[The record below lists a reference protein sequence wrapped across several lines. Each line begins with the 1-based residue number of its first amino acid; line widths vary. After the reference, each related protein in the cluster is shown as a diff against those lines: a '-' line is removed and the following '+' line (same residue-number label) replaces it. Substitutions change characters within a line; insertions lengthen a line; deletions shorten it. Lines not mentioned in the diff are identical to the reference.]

1 MLTSKIDEIIKDLK
15 ENKIVAIPTD
25 TIYGFSCLINESAIK
40 SILSL
45 KRREP
50 SKGLIIISSNPKHLA
65 NFIKLE
71 ILSKAQLD
79 KIFSETL
86 EPTTWIVPAK
96 NTETWLTG
104 GKDTIAVRLTNN
116 ETIEKI
122 TSNLSQAIISTSAN
136 LSGNESL
143 STTSM
148 IDSAFPNIKIL
159 ETNKTL
165 NTKPSKIIDII
176 KNIQIR

>member
-1 MLTSKIDEIIKDLK
+1 MLTSKISEIIKDLK
-15 ENKIVAIPTD
+15 KNNIVAIPTD
-25 TIYGFSCLINESAIK
+25 TIYGFSCLINESAIR

-45 KRREP
+45 KKRDP

-96 NTETWLTG
+96 DEATWIAG
-104 GKDTIAVRLTNN
+104 GKDTIAIRLTNN
-116 ETIEKI
+116 EIIKEI
-122 TSNLSQAIISTSAN
+122 TSNLNQAIISTSAN
-136 LSGNESL
+136 LSGDESL
-143 STTSM
+143 PTASM
-148 IDSAFPNIKIL
+148 INDIFPNIKTL
-159 ETNKTL
+159 EATKNT
-165 NTKPSKIIDII
+165 NTKPSKIIDVI
-176 KNIQIR
+176 KGIQIR